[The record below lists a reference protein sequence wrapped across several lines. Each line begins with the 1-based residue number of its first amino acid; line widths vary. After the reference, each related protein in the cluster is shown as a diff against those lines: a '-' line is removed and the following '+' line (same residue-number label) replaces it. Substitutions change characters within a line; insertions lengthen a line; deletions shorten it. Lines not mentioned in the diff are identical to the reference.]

1 MAKKGYTDKTAIEQY
16 LLRSIDS
23 SFNNQVNEWIEG
35 VENTIDLITGRN
47 FVADTAATARLY
59 DGDGSDTL
67 AIDDAIEVSTVEIGA
82 DNYGGTFR
90 AMVATGANRFFTL
103 PNNHTAVKEPI
114 THIELNSDTFIHGRQ
129 NQKVTAKWGY
139 SAAAPADIKRAATVF
154 VAGIINQN
162 SPSGDQ
168 VKSKR
173 IGDYQVTY
181 NTDKGG
187 DAFTDFD
194 TAIATLDA
202 YKRFYL

>member
-1 MAKKGYTDKTAIEQY
+1 MAQKGYTDKAAIEKY

-23 SFNNQVNEWIEG
+23 GFNTQIDEWIEG
-35 VENTIDLITGRN
+35 VENTIDNITGRS
-47 FVADTAATARLY
+47 FVADTAATARIF
-59 DGDGSDTL
+59 DGDGDNVL
-67 AIDDAIEVSTVEIGA
+67 NIDDAVEVTLVEIGN

-90 AMVATGANRFFTL
+90 TMGNTGPNRYFTL
-103 PNNHTAVKEPI
+103 PSNHTVLKEPI
-114 THIELNSDTFIHGRQ
+114 TTLELNSDIFIAGRQ
-129 NQKVTAKWGY
+129 NHRVTAKWGY
-139 SAAAPADIKRAATVF
+139 SVAAPADIKRAATVF
-154 VAGIINQN
+154 VGGIINQN

-202 YKRFYL
+202 YKRYYL